1 VGGRDR
7 VTLTVDRTATGG
19 PSAAEVADALA
30 GRSPAA
36 VFSDVPAGL
45 FRMAEFFNTP
55 AEPRP
60 A

>member
-1 VGGRDR
+1 MLTSGPGDG
-7 VTLTVDRTATGG
+7 TLDL
-19 PSAAEVADALA
+19 AEGFDP
-30 GRSPAA
+30 GRSPTAL
-36 VFSDVPAGL
+36 FGDVPAGL